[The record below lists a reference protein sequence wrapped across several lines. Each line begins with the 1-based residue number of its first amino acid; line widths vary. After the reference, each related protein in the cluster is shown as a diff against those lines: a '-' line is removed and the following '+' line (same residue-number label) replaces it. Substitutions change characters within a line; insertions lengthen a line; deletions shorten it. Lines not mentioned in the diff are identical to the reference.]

1 VADKISKEK
10 RSQNMQRIRPR
21 NTKPELFIRSALHK
35 LGFRF
40 RLHCKD
46 MLGKPDIVLPK
57 YRTIIFVDGCFW
69 HRHANCIEASRPKTN
84 SEYWEEKILC
94 NVKRDKKQRSA
105 LKNVGWNIVSV
116 WECEIN
122 SDYYQNRTLLQ
133 SRLGFLLK

>member
-1 VADKISKEK
+1 MADKISKEK